1 MKLILQIPCLN
12 EEATLPATVA
22 DLPREVPGFAT
33 VEWLVIDDGSTDR
46 TAEVARELGVDH
58 IVRFTSNKGL
68 ATAFQVGL
76 DAALKLGADV
86 IVNLDADNQ
95 YSARSIPDLVAPI
108 VRGEADF
115 VVGDRG
121 VADHP
126 EFSPSKRLLQRLGSW
141 VVRQASGTDI
151 PDATSG
157 FRAYSRQAALGVNVV
172 TRFTYTLETIIQAGH
187 SGVTV
192 THVPIEVNPAT
203 RASRLFRS
211 KRQYI
216 RRSMGTILRQYVVY
230 RPMRVFMPLASVFG
244 LVGLVL
250 LARFGWYYLTEDG
263 PTGHV
268 QSLVVGAVAAVIAIQ
283 LAMLGLIAELL
294 RTNRVIAERTLRRV
308 RAVELAVGVPPDG
321 LNDAWQP
328 RADTRLDS
336 ILGED
341 R

>member
-1 MKLILQIPCLN
+1 
-12 EEATLPATVA
+12 
-22 DLPREVPGFAT
+22 
-33 VEWLVIDDGSTDR
+33 
-46 TAEVARELGVDH
+46 
-58 IVRFTSNKGL
+58 
-68 ATAFQVGL
+68 
-76 DAALKLGADV
+76 
-86 IVNLDADNQ
+86 NQ

-203 RASRLFRS
+203 R
-211 KRQYI
+211 
-216 RRSMGTILRQYVVY
+216 
-230 RPMRVFMPLASVFG
+230 
-244 LVGLVL
+244 
-250 LARFGWYYLTEDG
+250 
-263 PTGHV
+263 
-268 QSLVVGAVAAVIAIQ
+268 
-283 LAMLGLIAELL
+283 
-294 RTNRVIAERTLRRV
+294 
-308 RAVELAVGVPPDG
+308 
-321 LNDAWQP
+321 
-328 RADTRLDS
+328 
-336 ILGED
+336 
-341 R
+341 